1 MKKEIPKEGIYD
13 ARELGAPTMLFL
25 GLQHMFAFFGA
36 TVLVPL
42 LTGLSVQTTLL
53 MAGVCT
59 LMFHFLFTKK
69 MVPAFLGSSFA
80 FLGGYAMIKASPA
93 YANLSLEDQ
102 LAYANGGAI
111 IGAVICYSV
120 LALIIKAIGVKR
132 TLKYLP
138 PVVTSPMIICIG
150 LSLAPSAIGN
160 ASQNW
165 LLAIIAIAV
174 VIIFNVWGK
183 GIFNIVPILMGV
195 IISYAVA
202 VFAQLAGVGGVW
214 AGQIDFSTVA
224 NASWVGLP
232 PFALPKF
239 DFTAIMIMAPICL
252 ATMMEHIGDISAISA
267 TTKKNFVEDPGL
279 HRTLLG
285 DGLMSALSLAVGG
298 PPNTTYGENTGV
310 LALSKVFDPRVVRI
324 GAIYAVIFG
333 FMPKIAA
340 VINTMPTAIIGGISF
355 MLYGMISAIGVRN
368 MYENHVSLAKSRNLI
383 IVSVV
388 MVCGL
393 GISDGITFSIS
404 GTDITLTGMAIAAIT
419 GIILNAILPGK
430 DYEYGK
436 DPSADTNRGIA
447 IGATPSRDQ

>member
-13 ARELGAPTMLFL
+13 AKTLGIPTMMFL

-59 LMFHFLFTKK
+59 IIFHILFTKR

-80 FLGGYAMIKASPA
+80 FLGGYAMIKSSPA
-93 YANLSLEDQ
+93 YASLPLEEQ

-111 IGAVICYSV
+111 VGAIVCYSI
-120 LALIIKAIGVKR
+120 LALIIRAIGVKR

-165 LLAIIAIAV
+165 PLAIIAIAV

-183 GIFNIVPILMGV
+183 GFFNIVPILMGV
-195 IISYAVA
+195 VISYLIAVA
-202 VFAQLAGVGGVW
+202 AQVSGAGGAW
-214 AGQIDFSTVA
+214 ANQIDFSAVA

-232 PFALPKF
+232 PIAMPKF

-267 TTKKNFVEDPGL
+267 TTGKNFVENPGL

-285 DGLMSALSLAVGG
+285 DGFMSALSLLVGG

-310 LALSKVFDPRVVRI
+310 LALSRVFDPEVVRI
-324 GAIYAVIFG
+324 GAAYAVIFG

-355 MLYGMISAIGVRN
+355 ILYGMISAIGVRN
-368 MYENHVSLAKSRNLI
+368 MYENHVSLVKSRNLI

-388 MVCGL
+388 LVCGL
-393 GISDGITFSIS
+393 GIADGITFNVG

-430 DYEYGK
+430 DYEYGI
-436 DPSADTNRGIA
+436 DPEADASQGIA
-447 IGATPSRDQ
+447 LSPPIK